1 MKFLFDLFPVILFF
15 ASYRLASHEPAT
27 AQAWLAMIGTDIPA
41 TQAPILVA
49 TVAAI
54 AGTLMQ
60 VLWLMLRRRKIDT
73 MLWISLVLIVVFGG
87 ATLVLHDATFIK
99 WKPTVLYWLFA
110 IVLAGSAALFGRNL
124 LKSMMGAQLEMP
136 EQAWGRLNLA
146 WAGFFAL
153 MGGVNLFVAYRFSE
167 STWVDFKLYG
177 SMGLMLLFIVAQAFF
192 LARYME
198 PGTPD
203 RND

>member
-15 ASYRLASHEPAT
+15 ASYRLASHAPAT
-27 AQAWLAMIGTDIPA
+27 AQSWFAMIGMGIPA

-54 AGTLMQ
+54 AGTVMQ

-110 IVLAGSAALFGRNL
+110 LVLAGSAALFGRNL

-136 EQAWGRLNLA
+136 ERAWGRLNLA

-177 SMGLMLLFIVAQAFF
+177 SMGLMLLFIIAQAFF

-198 PGTPD
+198 PGTPEQHD
-203 RND
+203 